1 MRNEEPKTIRN
12 EEFGIRNFPSPP
24 LYGSGSVGGTQNSKL
39 KTGYVWV
46 DRVTALDT
54 ILVFTADGCPH
65 CRALCEDFDRRGVDY
80 REINLSREP
89 LEMARL
95 QDLVWEHR
103 LPVVADH
110 ERVSI
115 GFRGQSSSFA
125 ELGLE

>member
-1 MRNEEPKTIRN
+1 VGEKFEIRN
-12 EEFGIRNFPSPP
+12 SKFQIA
-24 LYGSGSVGGTQNSKL
+24 GSG
-39 KTGYVWV
+39 WA
-46 DRVTALDT
+46 DRVAALDT

-65 CRALCEDFDRRGVDY
+65 CRALCKDFDRRGVVY

-89 LEMARL
+89 DEMARL
-95 QDLVWEHR
+95 QALIWEHR

-125 ELGLE
+125 DLGLE